1 MCIGDQYEKKVKTFN
16 DIDLDLIDHHDFF
29 ESYPDQPDNDLI
41 QSSQLEL
48 PFFNERLQ
56 KDTLPL
62 SESPRQNKK
71 SKKTHK
77 NTKKQKAING
87 LRDSYCM
94 FPNNVNSANVVSRQ
108 LDNIN
113 SDVNIEFIDENNQ
126 LLPSVIVPLD
136 TDLDNLNLPVMD
148 LPVNLDNLN
157 IELDQD
163 YVESSTFMDNVLN
176 LSLSSAAIGGI
187 IATVVSSA
195 KSPNSDKN
203 SNKQNPKS
211 QNNKNLPSQNPIQ
224 QNLKNLP
231 SQNEEHLR
239 VDKYLNLLGCRRSLT
254 QPLTLGDGNCLFR
267 AICDQVPI
275 SEVLITFAMLAYL
288 MYYIYRCKLI
298 DIP

>member
-1 MCIGDQYEKKVKTFN
+1 
-16 DIDLDLIDHHDFF
+16 
-29 ESYPDQPDNDLI
+29 
-41 QSSQLEL
+41 
-48 PFFNERLQ
+48 
-56 KDTLPL
+56 
-62 SESPRQNKK
+62 
-71 SKKTHK
+71 
-77 NTKKQKAING
+77 
-87 LRDSYCM
+87 M
-94 FPNNVNSANVVSRQ
+94 FPNNVNSANVVSGQ

-113 SDVNIEFIDENNQ
+113 SDVNIEFIGENNQ
-126 LLPSVIVPLD
+126 LFPSVIVPLD
-136 TDLDNLNLPVMD
+136 TDLDNLNMD

-203 SNKQNPKS
+203 PKS

-239 VDKYLNLLGCRRSLT
+239 VDKYLNLLGCRRSLS

-267 AICDQVPI
+267 AICDQVPL

-288 MYYIYRCKLI
+288 MNIVYY
-298 DIP
+298 